1 LGVLASVGTGEKK
14 ESEVRGEGEREENV
28 SG

>member
-1 LGVLASVGTGEKK
+1 LGVVASVGMGEKK
-14 ESEVRGEGEREENV
+14 GSEVRGEGEREENV